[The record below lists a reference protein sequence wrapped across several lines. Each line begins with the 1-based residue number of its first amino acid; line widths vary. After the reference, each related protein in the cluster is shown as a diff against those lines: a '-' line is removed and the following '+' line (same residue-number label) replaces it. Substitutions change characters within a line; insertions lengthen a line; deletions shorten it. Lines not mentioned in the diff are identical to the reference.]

1 MSDVAPPEG
10 TPGAGEQGQKPY
22 VFLGPSLPLGEAK
35 QILDAVYLPPVSM
48 GDVYRLMERRPSVIA
63 IIDGLFEQTPAVWHK
78 EILYALSQGVRVLGA
93 SSMGALRAA
102 ELAAFGMEGVGQVF
116 EAFHRGEL
124 EDDDEVAVA
133 HAPAADGFRSL
144 SDAMVNLREGLRQAR
159 EAGRISNTTHARLL
173 AAGKSLYYPDRSW
186 RRLFIAATGLGIPE
200 GEQQALRDQIARAQP
215 DVKRSDAVRL
225 LQRLAAE
232 QAAGPARPV
241 APAPSNFDF
250 EPTYFW
256 DQMILHESS
265 AGGPDTIDEAQQTD
279 DVRAERDHVTSAAL
293 QRHLRV
299 DQDRARDALATAL
312 LLFLAEEQA
321 MRRGIDAPAATGSG
335 DRAAPAPR
343 SREHLSSRSLA
354 HLERGERAI
363 DGLLAALPDQINQ
376 RLPAALARLG
386 RLGPTLIDVRRKQ
399 AILHSLGLRA
409 ASPIDVGITVED
421 LFAWYQRRFG
431 PLGGTP
437 DEQARAL
444 GFSSIEEFTSEV
456 VLEYLLERDRAS

>member
-1 MSDVAPPEG
+1 MSEAAPPA
-10 TPGAGEQGQKPY
+10 PGAAERASKPY
-22 VFLGPSLPLGEAK
+22 VFLGPSLPLGEA
-35 QILDAVYLPPVSM
+35 QRILEAVYLPPVSM
-48 GDVYRLMERRPSVIA
+48 GDIYRLMERRPSVIA

-159 EAGRISNTTHARLL
+159 EAGRISSTTHARLL

-186 RRLFIAATGLGIPE
+186 RRLFTAAAGLGIPE
-200 GEQQALRDQIARAQP
+200 VELQALREQIARGQP
-215 DVKRSDAVRL
+215 DVKRSDAVQL

-232 QAAGPARPV
+232 QARGPAGPVAA
-241 APAPSNFDF
+241 APASFDF

-265 AGGPDTIDEAQQTD
+265 AADPDTTAQAHRTD
-279 DVRAERDHVTSAAL
+279 GAGADRHQVTSAAL

-299 DQDRARDALATAL
+299 DQSRAREALDTAL
-312 LLFLAEEQA
+312 LLFLADEQA
-321 MRRGIDAPAATGSG
+321 MRRGIDAPGAPGSG
-335 DRAAPAPR
+335 DRPPPAPR

-354 HLERGERAI
+354 DLERGERAI
-363 DGLLAALPDQINQ
+363 EGLLSALPDQINQ

-386 RLGPTLIDVRRKQ
+386 RLEPTLIDVRRKQ

-409 ASPIDVGITVED
+409 AAPIDAGIAMED
-421 LFAWYQRRFG
+421 LFTWYQRRFG

-437 DEQARAL
+437 DERAQAL
-444 GFSSIEEFTSEV
+444 GFASVEEFTSEI
-456 VLEYLLERDRAS
+456 VLEYLLERGRES